1 MNRIIRLALPG
12 CFAAAVISLGSA
24 PAHQQ
29 PARPDDALKLAAD
42 LVVLDVEAVSKKT
55 RLAVAGLGKEDFVLY
70 EDGAKQYI
78 SYFSQDKLP
87 LSILILLDVSSS
99 IAPNFDRLQ
108 SAATTAL
115 ARLKE
120 NDEAA
125 LMAFGGTAR
134 VVQAFTSN
142 KQLVGNAILT
152 ADATGLEQGT
162 DVNEGVYQA
171 ATYLETRASPP
182 SRRVIIA
189 ITDDMTSQNIR
200 TPRSDSSVFRKVHET
215 QAVVCGIIFYS
226 PYKRVLIGQTASIRT
241 YAETTGGKVVA
252 ADSKRLDANLTQII
266 EHLRTRYSLGFVSAN
281 EKRDGSFRKIKL
293 EASPETVQRLGSVEI
308 VTRKGYY
315 SRGPKEVTTPK
326 DKRH

>member
-1 MNRIIRLALPG
+1 MNRINRLALPG
-12 CFAAAVISLGSA
+12 CLVAAVISLGSA

-29 PARPDDALKLAAD
+29 PAKPDDALKLAAD
-42 LVVLDVEAVSKKT
+42 LVVLDVEALSKKT
-55 RLAVAGLGKEDFVLY
+55 RLAVAGLGKDDFVLY

-78 SYFSQDKLP
+78 SYFSQDRLP
-87 LSILILLDVSSS
+87 LSIVILLDVSSS

-108 SAATTAL
+108 VAATTAL

-134 VVQAFTSN
+134 VVQEFTSN

-171 ATYLETRASPP
+171 ATYLETRASPA

-200 TPRSDSSVFRKVHET
+200 TPRSDSSSFRKVHET

-226 PYKRVLIGQTASIRT
+226 PYKRLLIGQTASIRT
-241 YAETTGGKVVA
+241 YAEATGGKVVA

-281 EKRDGSFRKIKL
+281 DKRDGSFRKIKL
-293 EASPETVQRLGSVEI
+293 EASPQTVQRLGAVEI

-315 SRGPKEVTTPK
+315 ARGPKEVTSPK
-326 DKRH
+326 EKKH

>member
-1 MNRIIRLALPG
+1 MNRIIRLALRS
-12 CFAAAVISLGSA
+12 CLAAAVIWLGSA

-29 PARPDDALKLAAD
+29 PAKADDALKLAAD
-42 LVVLDVEAVSKKT
+42 LIVLDVEAVNKKT
-55 RLAVAGLGKEDFVLY
+55 RLAVAGLGKDDFVLY

-78 SYFSQDKLP
+78 SYFSQDRLP
-87 LSILILLDVSSS
+87 LSIVILLDVSSS

-108 SAATTAL
+108 TAATTAL

-134 VVQAFTSN
+134 VVQGFTSN
-142 KQLVGNAILT
+142 KQLVSDAILT
-152 ADATGLEQGT
+152 ADATGLERGT
-162 DVNEGVYQA
+162 DINEGVYQA
-171 ATYLETRASPP
+171 SEYLQTRSFPNG
-182 SRRVIIA
+182 RRVVVA

-200 TPRSDSSVFRKVHET
+200 TPRADSSVFRKVHET
-215 QAVVCGIIFYS
+215 QAVVCGIIFFS

-241 YAETTGGKVVA
+241 YAEATGGQVVA
-252 ADSKRLDANLTQII
+252 ADSKRLDANLTQIV

-281 EKRDGSFRKIKL
+281 EKRDGGFRKIKL
-293 EASPETVQRLGSVEI
+293 EASPETMQRLGQVEI

-315 SRGPKEVTTPK
+315 ARGPK
-326 DKRH
+326 R